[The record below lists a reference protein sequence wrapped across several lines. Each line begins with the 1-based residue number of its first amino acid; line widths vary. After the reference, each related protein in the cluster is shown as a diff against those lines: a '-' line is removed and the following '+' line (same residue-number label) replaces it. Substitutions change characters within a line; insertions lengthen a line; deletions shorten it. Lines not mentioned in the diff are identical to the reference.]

1 MFFNSVE
8 LFIAYRYI
16 KARKKGFFAFLTTVI
31 AIGGTTLG
39 VCALV
44 ITLAVMSGFQQD
56 IRTKILGIQPH
67 IYLSR
72 VDGVVFDNYKTISDK
87 ILNFNY
93 VKATAPYIFGQSIIK
108 KQGYTQGTG
117 ALIKGIDFNLENKL
131 MDLKSKISKNSI
143 ILDNKISDS
152 GIVLGNE
159 LANSI
164 HAQVGD
170 YVIVMFPSQI
180 GTIPKMKKFKI
191 EAIFHSGMY
200 EYDNTLAYID
210 LKVADDMFS
219 YDGGVSGIAIKTAN
233 FDKAINYAQDLQ
245 SKLGYSYKAKSWIE
259 MNKNLFSALKLEKI
273 MMFIIL
279 ALIIIV
285 AAFNIIS
292 NTLLLSVEKTKEIGI
307 LSAMGFSKLSI
318 SKIFFYEGIIVGTI
332 GTVVGLFLGIF
343 ISYGLKTFEIFKLP
357 KGIYYVDRLPVMIIS
372 TDICLVAICAF
383 VITVIAGLYPAYQV
397 SKLEPL
403 EAIRYN

>member
-1 MFFNSVE
+1 MFFNSAE

-16 KARKKGFFAFLTTVI
+16 KARKKGFFAFLTTLI

-56 IRTKILGIQPH
+56 IRAKILGIQPH
-67 IYLSR
+67 IYLNR
-72 VDGVVFDNYKTISDK
+72 VDGVLFDNYKIISEQVSSFSY
-87 ILNFNY
+87 I
-93 VKATAPYIFGQSIIK
+93 KATAPYIFGQSIIK

-117 ALIKGIDFNLENKL
+117 ALIKGIDFKSEDKL
-131 MDLKSKISKNSI
+131 MDLKSKINKDSI
-143 ILDNKISDS
+143 MLDDEISDT

-170 YVIVMFPSQI
+170 YVIVMFPSQMSSV
-180 GTIPKMKKFKI
+180 PKMKKLKI

-200 EYDNTLAYID
+200 EYDTTLAYVD
-210 LKVADDMFS
+210 LRVADEMFS
-219 YDGGVSGIAIKTAN
+219 FDGGVSGIAIKTTS
-233 FDKAINYAQDLQ
+233 FDKATKYAQDIQ
-245 SKLGYSYKAKSWIE
+245 VNLGYPYKAKSWIE

-292 NTLLLSVEKTKEIGI
+292 NILLLSVEKAKEIGI

-318 SKIFFYEGIIVGTI
+318 SKIFFYEGIIVGSI
-332 GTVVGLFLGIF
+332 GTVLGLILGLL
-343 ISYGLKTFEIFKLP
+343 ISYGLKNFEIFKLP
-357 KGIYYVDRLPVMIIS
+357 KGIYYVDRLPVMIIP
-372 TDICLVAICAF
+372 TDICLIAICAF

-397 SKLEPL
+397 AKLEPL

>member
-1 MFFNSVE
+1 MLGSAE

-16 KARKKGFFAFLTTVI
+16 KARKKGFFAFLTTLI

-44 ITLAVMSGFQQD
+44 ITLSVMTGFQQD

-72 VDGVVFDNYKTISDK
+72 VDGVVFDNYKTVMEQISGFDY
-87 ILNFNY
+87 I
-93 VKATAPYIFGQSIIK
+93 KATAPYIFGQSIIK

-117 ALIKGIDFNLENKL
+117 ALVKGIDFQSEDKL
-131 MDLKSKISKNSI
+131 MDLKSKLFKDSI
-143 ILDNKISDS
+143 LLDYKISDT
-152 GIVLGNE
+152 GIVIGNE

-170 YVIVMFPSQI
+170 YVIVMFPSQLSSV
-180 GTIPKMKKFKI
+180 PKMKKLKI

-200 EYDNTLAYID
+200 EYDTTLAYVD
-210 LKVADDMFS
+210 LNVADEMFS
-219 YDGGVSGIAIKTAN
+219 FDGGVSGIAIKIEN
-233 FDKAINYAQDLQ
+233 FDKATKYAQDLQ
-245 SKLGYSYKAKSWIE
+245 ENLGYPYKAKSWIQ

-292 NTLLLSVEKTKEIGI
+292 NILLLSVEKAKEIGI

-318 SKIFFYEGIIVGTI
+318 SKVFFYEGVIVGSI
-332 GTVVGLFLGIF
+332 GTILGLVLGIL
-343 ISYGLKTFEIFKLP
+343 ISLALKYFEIFKLP
-357 KGIYYVDRLPVMIIS
+357 KGIYYVDRLPVMIIP
-372 TDICLVAICAF
+372 TDICLVALCAF
-383 VITVIAGLYPAYQV
+383 VITILAGLYPAYQV
-397 SKLEPL
+397 AKLEPL

>member
-1 MFFNSVE
+1 MLDSAE

-16 KARKKGFFAFLTTVI
+16 KARKKGFFAFLTTLI

-44 ITLAVMSGFQQD
+44 ITLSVMTGFQQD
-56 IRTKILGIQPH
+56 IRAKILGIQPH

-72 VDGVVFDNYKTISDK
+72 VDGVVFDNYKTITEQISG
-87 ILNFNY
+87 FEY

-117 ALIKGIDFNLENKL
+117 ALVKGIDFQSEDKL
-131 MDLKSKISKNSI
+131 MDLKSKLSKDSI
-143 ILDNKISDS
+143 LLDDKISDT
-152 GIVLGNE
+152 GIVIGNE

-170 YVIVMFPSQI
+170 YVIVMFPSQLSSV
-180 GTIPKMKKFKI
+180 PKMKKLKI
-191 EAIFHSGMY
+191 ESIFHSGMY
-200 EYDNTLAYID
+200 EYDTTLAYVD
-210 LKVADDMFS
+210 LSVADEMFS
-219 YDGGVSGIAIKTAN
+219 FDGGVSGIAIKTEN
-233 FDKAINYAQDLQ
+233 FDKATKYAQDLQ
-245 SKLGYSYKAKSWIE
+245 ENLGYPYKAKSWIQ

-292 NTLLLSVEKTKEIGI
+292 NILLLSVEKAKEIGI
-307 LSAMGFSKLSI
+307 LSAMGFSKLSV
-318 SKIFFYEGIIVGTI
+318 SKVFFYEGVIVGSI
-332 GTVVGLFLGIF
+332 GTILGLVLGIL
-343 ISYGLKTFEIFKLP
+343 ISLALKYFDIFKLP
-357 KGIYYVDRLPVMIIS
+357 QGIYYVDRLPVMIIPS
-372 TDICLVAICAF
+372 DIFLVALCAF
-383 VITVIAGLYPAYQV
+383 VITILAGLYPAYQV
-397 SKLEPL
+397 AKLEPL

>member
-1 MFFNSVE
+1 MLGSAE

-16 KARKKGFFAFLTTVI
+16 KARKKGFFAFLTTLI

-44 ITLAVMSGFQQD
+44 ITLSVMTGFQQD

-72 VDGVVFDNYKTISDK
+72 VDGVVFDNYKTVMEQISGFDY
-87 ILNFNY
+87 I
-93 VKATAPYIFGQSIIK
+93 KATAPYIFGQSIIK

-117 ALIKGIDFNLENKL
+117 ALVKGIDFQSEDKL
-131 MDLKSKISKNSI
+131 MDLKSKLFKDSI
-143 ILDNKISDS
+143 LLDDKISDT
-152 GIVLGNE
+152 GIVIGNE

-170 YVIVMFPSQI
+170 YVIVMFPSQLSSV
-180 GTIPKMKKFKI
+180 PKMKKLKI

-200 EYDNTLAYID
+200 EYDTTLAYVD
-210 LKVADDMFS
+210 LNVADEMFS
-219 YDGGVSGIAIKTAN
+219 FDGGVSGIAIKIEN
-233 FDKAINYAQDLQ
+233 FDKATKYAQDLQ
-245 SKLGYSYKAKSWIE
+245 ENLGYPYKAKSWIQ

-292 NTLLLSVEKTKEIGI
+292 NILLLSVEKAKEIGI

-318 SKIFFYEGIIVGTI
+318 SKVFFYEGVIVGSI
-332 GTVVGLFLGIF
+332 GTILGLVLGIL
-343 ISYGLKTFEIFKLP
+343 ISLALKYFEIFKLP
-357 KGIYYVDRLPVMIIS
+357 KGIYYVDRLPVMIIP
-372 TDICLVAICAF
+372 TDICLVALCAF
-383 VITVIAGLYPAYQV
+383 VITILAGLYPAYQV
-397 SKLEPL
+397 AKLEPL

>member
-1 MFFNSVE
+1 MLGSAE

-16 KARKKGFFAFLTTVI
+16 KARKKGFFAFLTTLI

-44 ITLAVMSGFQQD
+44 ITLSVMSGFQQD
-56 IRTKILGIQPH
+56 IRAKILGIQPH
-67 IYLSR
+67 IYLTR
-72 VDGVVFDNYKTISDK
+72 TDVTLFDNYEIITDEVSGFD
-87 ILNFNY
+87 Y

-117 ALIKGIDFNLENKL
+117 ALVKGIDFKSEDKL
-131 MDLKSKISKNSI
+131 MDLKSKLSKDSI
-143 ILDNKISDS
+143 LLDDEISDT
-152 GIVLGNE
+152 GIILGNE

-164 HAQVGD
+164 HAEVGD
-170 YVIVMFPSQI
+170 YVIVMFPSQLSSV
-180 GTIPKMKKFKI
+180 PKMKKLKI

-200 EYDNTLAYID
+200 EYDTTLAYID
-210 LKVADDMFS
+210 LKTAADMFS
-219 YDGGVSGIAIKTAN
+219 FDGGVSGIAIRTSS
-233 FDKAINYAQDLQ
+233 FDKAAQYAKDLQ
-245 SKLGYSYKAKSWIE
+245 KKLGYPYRARSWIE

-285 AAFNIIS
+285 ASFNIIS
-292 NTLLLSVEKTKEIGI
+292 NILLLSVEKAKEIGI

-318 SKIFFYEGIIVGTI
+318 SKIFFYEGIIVGTV
-332 GTVVGLFLGIF
+332 GTVLGLASGLL
-343 ISYGLKTFEIFKLP
+343 ISYGLKNFEIFKLP
-357 KGIYYVDRLPVMIIS
+357 QGVYYVDRLPVMIIPA
-372 TDICLVAICAF
+372 DICLVAICAF
-383 VITVIAGLYPAYQV
+383 AITIIAGLYPAYQV

>member
-1 MFFNSVE
+1 MLFNSAE

-16 KARKKGFFAFLTTVI
+16 KARKKGFFAFLTTLI

-56 IRTKILGIQPH
+56 IRAKILGIQPH

-72 VDGVVFDNYKTISDK
+72 VDGVSFDNYKTIAEQIS
-87 ILNFNY
+87 NFSY

-117 ALIKGIDFNLENKL
+117 SLVKGIDFESEDKL
-131 MDLKSKISKNSI
+131 MDLKSKISKDSI
-143 ILDNKISDS
+143 LLDDKISDT

-170 YVIVMFPSQI
+170 YVIVMFPSQLSSV
-180 GTIPKMKKFKI
+180 PKMKKFKV
-191 EAIFHSGMY
+191 EAVFHSGMY
-200 EYDNTLAYID
+200 EYDTTLAYID

-219 YDGGVSGIAIKTAN
+219 YDGGVSGLAIKTIN
-233 FDKAINYAQDLQ
+233 FDKAIDYAKDLQ
-245 SKLGYSYKAKSWIE
+245 IKLAYPYRAKSWIE

-292 NTLLLSVEKTKEIGI
+292 NILLLSVEKAKEIGI

-318 SKIFFYEGIIVGTI
+318 SKIFFYEGIIVGLA
-332 GTVVGLFLGIF
+332 GTVLGLFLGIF
-343 ISYGLKTFEIFKLP
+343 ISYGLKNFEIFKLP
-357 KGIYYVDRLPVMIIS
+357 QGIYYVDRLPVMIIP
-372 TDICLVAICAF
+372 TDICLIAICAF

-397 SKLEPL
+397 AKLEPL

>member
-1 MFFNSVE
+1 MFKSAE

-16 KARKKGFFAFLTTVI
+16 KARRKGFFAFLTTLI

-44 ITLAVMSGFQQD
+44 ITLSVMTGFQQD

-67 IYLSR
+67 IYLSK
-72 VDGVVFDNYKTISDK
+72 VDGTLFDDYKEVAQDLYSFD
-87 ILNFNY
+87 F
-93 VKATAPYIFGQSIIK
+93 VKASAPYIFGQSIIK

-117 ALIKGIDFNLENKL
+117 ALIKGIDLQAENDL
-131 MDLKSKISKNSI
+131 MGLS
-143 ILDNKISDS
+143 NKIKKDNIISDNAIS
-152 GIVLGNE
+152 SDGIILGNE

-170 YVIVMFPSQI
+170 FVIVMFPSQMSSV
-180 GTIPKMKKFKI
+180 PKMKKLKI

-200 EYDNTLAYID
+200 EYDTSLAYVD
-210 LKVADDMFS
+210 LKTADEMFAF
-219 YDGGVSGIAIKTAN
+219 DGGVSGLAIRTDS
-233 FDKAINYAQDLQ
+233 FDKANTYAKDLQ
-245 SKLGYSYKAKSWIE
+245 SALGYPFKARSWIE
-259 MNKNLFSALKLEKI
+259 MNKNLFSALKLEKL

-285 AAFNIIS
+285 ASFNIIS
-292 NTLLLSVEKTKEIGI
+292 NILLLSVEKAKEIGI
-307 LSAMGFSKLSI
+307 LSAMGFSKFSI
-318 SKIFFYEGIIVGTI
+318 SKIFFYEGFIVGSL
-332 GTVVGLFLGIF
+332 GTVLGLILGLS
-343 ISYGLKTFEIFKLP
+343 ISYAVKTFDIFKLP
-357 KGIYYVDRLPVMIIS
+357 QGVYYVDRLPIVIIP
-372 TDICLVAICAF
+372 TDIILVALCAF
-383 VITVIAGLYPAYQV
+383 VITVISGLYPAYQV